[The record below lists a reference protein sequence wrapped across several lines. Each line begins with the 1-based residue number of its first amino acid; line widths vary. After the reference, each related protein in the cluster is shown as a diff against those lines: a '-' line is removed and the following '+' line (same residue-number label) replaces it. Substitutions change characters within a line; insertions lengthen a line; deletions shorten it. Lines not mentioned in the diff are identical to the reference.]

1 MKTLNKS
8 ILIVVCITLL
18 GSAQLFGQE
27 WSEQQ
32 KEVWKNVETYANLWA
47 KRDLEGFLAYFH
59 DDFSGWGNADALPR
73 NKARIRKF
81 NSHNFE
87 TTKVLVTDIQPVGVN
102 IFDNVAIVQYY
113 FTDVLKD
120 KEGKEQTVR
129 GRWTDI
135 LMKQGDK
142 WVIIGDHGGSTE

>member
-1 MKTLNKS
+1 MKSLSKC
-8 ILIVVCITLL
+8 ILVVLCITLL
-18 GSAQLFGQE
+18 SSAQLFGQE
-27 WSEQQ
+27 WSEEQ

-47 KRDLEGFLAYFH
+47 KGDLEGFLDYFH
-59 DDFSGWGNADALPR
+59 DDFSGWKNKDALPR
-73 NKARIRKF
+73 NKDRTRKF
-81 NSHNFE
+81 NSHNWK
-87 TTKVLVTDIQPVGVN
+87 TTKVLVTDNQPVGIN

-113 FTDVLKD
+113 FTDVIKD

-142 WVIIGDHGGSTE
+142 WIIIGDSGGSTD